1 MRPLVRARR
10 DEQGQS
16 SLMIV
21 GLAVVLMMA
30 VAVAVDSSAAFLH
43 RQRLDNVAE
52 GAALYAADAAAE
64 GAEVYTGGL
73 GEQERLKVVQQTA
86 TAAAADYVG
95 RTGARGDFPGLTQ
108 SVTIRDDAVRVS
120 VQAPLRLPLT
130 FPGVPLTITIGATGA
145 SAVTLS
151 E

>member
-1 MRPLVRARR
+1 MTRER
-10 DEQGQS
+10 DERGQS

-64 GAEVYTGGL
+64 GREVYTGGL
-73 GEQERLKVVQQTA
+73 GEQERLLIVQER
-86 TAAAADYVG
+86 AAAAARDYLA
-95 RTGARGDFPGLTQ
+95 RTGAPGDFPGLSHQ
-108 SVTIRDDAVRVS
+108 VTVADDAVRVS

-130 FPGVPLTITIGATGA
+130 FPGVPLTVTIGATGA
-145 SAVTLS
+145 SAVTLH